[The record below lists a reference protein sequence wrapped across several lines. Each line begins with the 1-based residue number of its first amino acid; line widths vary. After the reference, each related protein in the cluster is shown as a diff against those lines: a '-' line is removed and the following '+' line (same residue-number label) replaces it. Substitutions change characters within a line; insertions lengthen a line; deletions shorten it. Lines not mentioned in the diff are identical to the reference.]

1 MPNIPQINPF
11 NYNIDKFD
19 SGILGPITDT
29 NFRDYLLT
37 HNLGTPN
44 PVISSVL
51 SNPWADRGTEYD
63 VSQSTFNVIDV
74 PNLTTVA
81 NTPSVF
87 NNLTNPRQVNVGSNL
102 QNINPQVQANIGQT
116 TPIQAGQGTDASTQI
131 NQNPSNIDV
140 PGLQTVA
147 NTPSVYNNLTNPRQL
162 NVNKNLQDINPQ
174 VANVLGQ
181 TTPEDAGQG
190 NDATFNSNTSN
201 IDVPGLQTVANTP
214 SVYNNLTNPRQLNV
228 NKNLQ
233 DINPQVANVLG
244 QTTPQQAG
252 LGQDATSLF
261 NSNVANLDLP
271 SVQEASEISSTINN
285 FTQPRPDN
293 LALNP
298 TEEDLL
304 NWYPVEFAAV
314 YQQWSGDYNTPYGV
328 PQTLKLSFAGNINS
342 WVKPGGQVITT
353 REIRDRDLLTKANN
367 KYGPTQIISY
377 GTAGDVLLNDR
388 TGFVSYNPGIQGD
401 FRDQLFSRTLGVG
414 VIPFSTI
421 GSGINYKPDGTNISE
436 LDTIARKRRG
446 VEVLNRIKLNFTD
459 NTIGVINTSPI
470 GLLTGQDLII
480 KNYSITSRKTAI
492 GKAAEFLAKLT
503 GFNNPNSILDAG
515 DFNLLEYE
523 KSIQVGRAITENR
536 VNYKEVDISSN
547 LLDQTGKHTRNLI
560 IDTVNVNKYGPT
572 LENNY
577 AKYNQ
582 GNYFFPSETEKGGPV
597 PQEGYTT
604 SPAVEGFF
612 GKTETAG
619 ALNSKSQSDLLGFQD
634 LDGPLGLGLELN
646 AGYDTKYQGTFGENI
661 DEGFTTENYS
671 WTPRTIAGSNS
682 NQTVNPFKRGLLKY
696 TQEIVNKSEGLNDVG
711 SYIGYFDSPKA
722 FGGNKEYNQK
732 FDKHGHATGQKEIT
746 TPLGGTIKL
755 PGNLPSKGN
764 TTKDSTGEYYCRSWS
779 SKRKYASFENLI
791 RGEKNWWLTTKP
803 ADVLGS
809 DVPSNYSDLMTLN
822 EVGMPKIAW
831 EKDGVRELQI
841 TTDYESQS
849 KGKSAVDA
857 LKNLAGFKPKVIP
870 YMFSIENLAWVDAPQ
885 SAYLPLCE
893 KGPNGGRI
901 MWFPPYNIDFSESTS
916 VNWDPT
922 TMVGR
927 GEPIYTYNNTERSG
941 SLSFSI
947 VVDHPSVLNKLRK
960 DYAENIFD
968 DVYHSF
974 FAGCGNT
981 DAYRDFIPP
990 VRKDSTIEIP
1000 NTGVITPE
1008 VVKPKEP
1015 NDPPYTSFKVY
1026 FDNAFSDSKCPR
1038 NKQTGQYEECK
1049 GVQYINTTSQG
1060 RTLSFTYEE
1069 NDLVCNGNSRPGLNK
1084 LVENK
1089 LAETCQFL
1097 VGKSGLLINPQ
1108 SPSQP
1113 IFNQKYEEQEDGK
1126 NYTIQLYGY
1135 CSGAA
1140 NKNYNLKLSH
1150 DRILSVYNWMIQYME
1165 SIENGDP
1172 VKFGGS
1178 DKTYPAETTLRGGFD
1193 DFIKSGQKGLRWEF
1207 YSLGDSASDPN
1218 STNEEWAKEDTTGQ
1232 DPCTS
1237 NQNSPDS
1244 LASKQARFVEVR
1256 LIKNPLN
1263 STRISE
1269 QINNEN
1275 QIVAQEKTKEEQ
1287 AKKEAA
1293 QSIADSVAK
1302 SYIGEC
1308 DYFQALKKSD
1318 SFIYNT
1324 LGEKLDNFHPAFH
1337 AITPEGFNSR
1347 LTFLQQCTRQ
1357 GPQLIDI
1364 NSPQNMIFGRP
1375 PICVLKIGDF
1385 YHTKIVIDSVN
1396 FSFEPVQWDLN
1407 PEGIGVQPMV
1417 VKVDMGF
1424 KFIGGSSLG
1433 GPIKQLQ
1440 NAVSFNFFANTGI
1453 YNTARAVDN
1462 YLAQRE
1468 GALQKKVVYGGYIT
1482 PGQENALYDVIKQSS
1497 VMTDKKTDTVT
1508 PQPKAVDVPSTNAQ
1522 TSPAVVSATTQDQKT
1537 DVKKSA
1543 VANKPATTVVGNKLE
1558 NVRFECSQNFTS
1570 GNWTIG
1576 SFNKSLSP
1584 ISANKTVYDQNATP
1598 KGVVGFGFY
1607 YKDYVTKSVAI
1618 NNANQN
1624 YSNLLLG
1631 SRLFVQFLEGG
1642 VVNFIR
1648 TYGYSN
1654 QSENIK
1660 GAKIIRSGTY
1670 YNFGQYDKK
1679 IEPDGKVPLT
1689 IEINGVKT
1697 SNKSLIL
1704 LLNQITA
1711 NM

>member
-1 MPNIPQINPF
+1 MPNSPQINPF
-11 NYNIDKFD
+11 DYNIDKFD

-29 NFRDYLLT
+29 NFRTYLLT
-37 HNLGTPN
+37 HNLSEKN
-44 PVISSVL
+44 SVIASAL
-51 SNPWADRGTEYD
+51 GGDIWANRGEQYD
-63 VSQSTFNVIDV
+63 VSQSEFNVIDI

-81 NTPSVF
+81 DTPS
-87 NNLTNPRQVNVGSNL
+87 L
-102 QNINPQVQANIGQT
+102 
-116 TPIQAGQGTDASTQI
+116 
-131 NQNPSNIDV
+131 
-140 PGLQTVA
+140 
-147 NTPSVYNNLTNPRQL
+147 YNNLT
-162 NVNKNLQDINPQ
+162 
-174 VANVLGQ
+174 
-181 TTPEDAGQG
+181 
-190 NDATFNSNTSN
+190 
-201 IDVPGLQTVANTP
+201 
-214 SVYNNLTNPRQLNV
+214 
-228 NKNLQ
+228 
-233 DINPQVANVLG
+233 
-244 QTTPQQAG
+244 
-252 LGQDATSLF
+252 
-261 NSNVANLDLP
+261 
-271 SVQEASEISSTINN
+271 
-285 FTQPRPDN
+285 QPRTDN

-304 NWYPVEFAAV
+304 SWYPVEFAAV

-377 GTAGDVLLNDR
+377 GTAGDELLNGR

-459 NTIGVINTSPI
+459 NTVGLINTSPI

-480 KNYSITSRKTAI
+480 KNYSITSRKTVI

-503 GFNNPNSILDAG
+503 GFNNPNSILNPG
-515 DFNLLEYE
+515 DFNLLEYD
-523 KSIQVGRAITENR
+523 KSVLVGRAITKNQ
-536 VNYKEVDISSN
+536 VDYKEVDISSS

-560 IDTVNVNKYGPT
+560 IDTVNINKYGPT

-577 AKYNQ
+577 EKYNQ
-582 GNYFFPSETEKGGPV
+582 GNYFFPSDKQKGGPV

-604 SPAVEGFF
+604 GQAAEGFF
-612 GKTETAG
+612 GKTEAVG
-619 ALNSKSQSDLLGFQD
+619 NSKSQSDLLGFQELGEFGGGEFGLD
-634 LDGPLGLGLELN
+634 LN
-646 AGYDTKYQGTFGENI
+646 VGYDTTYRGTFGEGS
-661 DEGFTTENYS
+661 DAQSFTTENYS
-671 WTPRTIAGSNS
+671 WQQRTVGG
-682 NQTVNPFKRGLLKY
+682 NQKINPFKRGLLRY
-696 TQEIVNKSEGLNDVG
+696 TQDIINNSDGLNEVG

-722 FGGNKEYNQK
+722 FGGNKEYNQR
-732 FDKHGHATGQKEIT
+732 FDKHGHSTGVK
-746 TPLGGTIKL
+746 TIDEEPKL
-755 PGNLPSKGN
+755 PSRGN
-764 TTKDSTGEYYCRSWS
+764 TTKNSTGEYYCRSWS

-791 RGEKNWWLTTKP
+791 RSEKNWWLTTKP
-803 ADVLGS
+803 ADVLGD

-857 LKNLAGFKPKVIP
+857 LKNLAGFKPKVVP

-901 MWFPPYNIDFSESTS
+901 MWFPPYNMDFSESTS
-916 VNWDPT
+916 VNWDST

-1015 NDPPYTSFKVY
+1015 NDPPYTSFKIY
-1026 FDNAFSDSKCPR
+1026 FDNAFNDSKCP
-1038 NKQTGQYEECK
+1038 KDKLPCK
-1049 GVQYINTTSQG
+1049 EAQYINTTGQG
-1060 RTLSFTYEE
+1060 RALSFTYEE

-1097 VGKSGLLINPQ
+1097 VGKSGLLINAQ
-1108 SPSQP
+1108 SPNQP
-1113 IFNQKYEEQEDGK
+1113 TFNQKYEGQEDGK

-1150 DRILSVYNWMIQYME
+1150 DRILSVYNWMIQYLE

-1178 DKTYPAETTLRGGFD
+1178 DKTYPAETQLRGGFD
-1193 DFIKSGQKGLRWEF
+1193 DFINSGQKGLRWEF

-1244 LASKQARFVEVR
+1244 YASKQARFVEVR

-1497 VMTDKKTDTVT
+1497 VMTDKKIDTVT
-1508 PQPKAVDVPSTNAQ
+1508 PQPKPVDVPSTNAQ
-1522 TSPAVVSATTQDQKT
+1522 ASTAVVSATTENQKT

-1543 VANKPATTVVGNKLE
+1543 VTNKPATTVVGNKLE
-1558 NVRFECSQNFTS
+1558 NVKFECGQNFTS

-1607 YKDYVTKSVAI
+1607 YKNYITKSVAI

-1624 YSNLLLG
+1624 SNLALG

-1648 TYGYSN
+1648 TFGFSN
-1654 QSENIK
+1654 ELQNIK
-1660 GAKIIRSGTY
+1660 SAKIIRSGTY
-1670 YNFGQYDKK
+1670 YNFGQYDKNGQP
-1679 IEPDGKVPLT
+1679 IPLT

-1697 SNKSLIL
+1697 SNKSLLL

>member
-1 MPNIPQINPF
+1 MPNSPQINPF
-11 NYNIDKFD
+11 DYNIDKFD

-29 NFRDYLLT
+29 DFRTYLFT

-81 NTPSVF
+81 NTPS
-87 NNLTNPRQVNVGSNL
+87 L
-102 QNINPQVQANIGQT
+102 
-116 TPIQAGQGTDASTQI
+116 
-131 NQNPSNIDV
+131 
-140 PGLQTVA
+140 
-147 NTPSVYNNLTNPRQL
+147 YNNLTNPRQINL
-162 NVNKNLQDINPQ
+162 GSNLQDINPQ
-174 VANVLGQ
+174 IANVLGQ
-181 TTPEDAGQG
+181 DKPEEAGLG
-190 NDATFNSNTSN
+190 LDVTFNPNISN
-201 IDVPGLQTVANTP
+201 IDLPSVQEVSETP
-214 SVYNNLTNPRQLNV
+214 SLYNNLTNPRQINV
-228 NKNLQ
+228 GSNLQ

-304 NWYPVEFAAV
+304 SWYPVEFAAV

-328 PQTLKLSFAGNINS
+328 PQTLRLSFAGNINS

-377 GTAGDVLLNDR
+377 GTTGDELLNNR

-459 NTIGVINTSPI
+459 NTVGLINTSPI

-503 GFNNPNSILDAG
+503 GFNNPNSILNSG
-515 DFNLLEYE
+515 DFNLSDYN
-523 KSIQVGRAITENR
+523 KQVQVGRVLDKNQ
-536 VNYKEVDISSN
+536 VNYNEVDISSS
-547 LLDQTGKHTRNLI
+547 LLDKTGKNTRNLI
-560 IDTVNVNKYGPT
+560 IDTFNINKYGPN
-572 LENNY
+572 LEGNY
-577 AKYNQ
+577 EKYNQ
-582 GNYFFPSETEKGGPV
+582 GNYFFPSDKKKGGPI
-597 PQEGYTT
+597 PQEEYKTGQ
-604 SPAVEGFF
+604 AAEGFF
-612 GKTETAG
+612 GKTEIVNDA
-619 ALNSKSQSDLLGFQD
+619 KSQSDILGFQ
-634 LDGPLGLGLELN
+634 ELTDTLQFN
-646 AGYDTKYQGTFGENI
+646 TGYDTRYIGT
-661 DEGFTTENYS
+661 TTEANSDANALPTTEQYS
-671 WTPRTIAGSNS
+671 WQKRET
-682 NQTVNPFKRGLLKY
+682 NPFKRGLLKY
-696 TQEIVNKSEGLNDVG
+696 TQEIINNSENLNDVG

-722 FGGNKEYNQK
+722 FNGNADYYQK
-732 FDKHGHATGQKEIT
+732 SDKHGHSTGLKASSINI
-746 TPLGGTIKL
+746 GGIPVVLPAVGPPKL
-755 PGNLPSKGN
+755 PSRGN
-764 TTKDSTGEYYCRSWS
+764 TAKNSTGEFYCRSWS
-779 SKRKYASFENLI
+779 SKRKYTSFENLI

-831 EKDGVRELQI
+831 EKDGVRELNIQENYNVLVKNI
-841 TTDYESQS
+841 KDSPS
-849 KGKSAVDA
+849 LKA
-857 LKNLAGFKPKVIP
+857 LEGLATFKPKVIP

-901 MWFPPYNIDFSESTS
+901 MWFPPYNMDFSESTS
-916 VNWDPT
+916 VNWDST

-974 FAGCGNT
+974 FAGCGGT

-1015 NDPPYTSFKVY
+1015 NNPPYTSFKVY
-1026 FDNAFSDSKCPR
+1026 FDNAFNDSKCSKDKLP
-1038 NKQTGQYEECK
+1038 CK
-1049 GVQYINTTSQG
+1049 EAQYINTTGQG
-1060 RTLSFTYEE
+1060 RALSFTYEE

-1097 VGKSGLLINPQ
+1097 VGKSGLLINAQ
-1108 SPSQP
+1108 SPNQP
-1113 IFNQKYEEQEDGK
+1113 TFNQKYEGQEDGK

-1140 NKNYNLKLSH
+1140 NKDYNLKLSH
-1150 DRILSVYNWMIQYME
+1150 DRILSVYNWMIQYLE

-1178 DKTYPAETTLRGGFD
+1178 DKTYPTETQLRGGFD
-1193 DFIKSGQKGLRWEF
+1193 DFINSGQKGLRWEF

-1244 LASKQARFVEVR
+1244 YASKQARYVEVR

-1287 AKKEAA
+1287 AKKDAA

-1364 NSPQNMIFGRP
+1364 DSPQNMIFGRP

-1385 YHTKIVIDSVN
+1385 YHTKIVVDSIN

-1497 VMTDKKTDTVT
+1497 VMTDKKIDTVT
-1508 PQPKAVDVPSTNAQ
+1508 PQPKPVDVPSTNAQ
-1522 TSPAVVSATTQDQKT
+1522 ASTAVVSATTENQKT

-1543 VANKPATTVVGNKLE
+1543 VTNKPATPTAVGNTLKDA
-1558 NVRFECSQNFTS
+1558 RFELLNSLNSQEWVIS
-1570 GNWTIG
+1570 SYQGEGIG
-1576 SFNKSLSP
+1576 ELLGGAKIPNGLLN
-1584 ISANKTVYDQNATP
+1584 ISAPKTVYNKTANPDDLLAS
-1598 KGVVGFGFY
+1598 FGFVI
-1607 YKDYVTKSVAI
+1607 KDYKALSG
-1618 NNANQN
+1618 QRD
-1624 YSNLLLG
+1624 SQG
-1631 SRLFVQFLEGG
+1631 SRLFVQFRENG
-1642 VVNFIR
+1642 VVNFIK
-1648 TYGYSN
+1648 TFGFPN
-1654 QSENIK
+1654 PGVNVLKAQIIK
-1660 GAKIIRSGTY
+1660 TGKY
-1670 YNFGQYDKK
+1670 YNFNTFKPIPANLGEGSEK
-1679 IEPDGKVPLT
+1679 IDLT
-1689 IEINGVKT
+1689 IEINGI
-1697 SNKSLIL
+1697 KSSGQFLSVL
-1704 LLNQITA
+1704 LKQITT

>member
-1 MPNIPQINPF
+1 MPNSPQINPF
-11 NYNIDKFD
+11 DYNIDKFD

-29 NFRDYLLT
+29 DFRTYLFT

-63 VSQSTFNVIDV
+63 VSQSTFKVIDV
-74 PNLTTVA
+74 PNLT
-81 NTPSVF
+81 
-87 NNLTNPRQVNVGSNL
+87 
-102 QNINPQVQANIGQT
+102 
-116 TPIQAGQGTDASTQI
+116 
-131 NQNPSNIDV
+131 
-140 PGLQTVA
+140 TVA
-147 NTPSVYNNLTNPRQL
+147 NTPSVYNNLTNPRQI
-162 NVNKNLQDINPQ
+162 NV
-174 VANVLGQ
+174 G
-181 TTPEDAGQG
+181 
-190 NDATFNSNTSN
+190 S
-201 IDVPGLQTVANTP
+201 
-214 SVYNNLTNPRQLNV
+214 
-228 NKNLQ
+228 NLQ

-304 NWYPVEFAAV
+304 SWYPVEFAAV

-328 PQTLKLSFAGNINS
+328 PQTLRLSFAGNINS

-377 GTAGDVLLNDR
+377 GTTGDELLNNR

-459 NTIGVINTSPI
+459 NTVGLINTSPI

-503 GFNNPNSILDAG
+503 GFNNPNSILNPG

-572 LENNY
+572 LENDY
-577 AKYNQ
+577 VKYNQ
-582 GNYFFPSETEKGGPV
+582 GNYFFPSEKKKGGPV

-619 ALNSKSQSDLLGFQD
+619 ALNSKSQSDLLEFQ
-634 LDGPLGLGLELN
+634 PSTIPAELVN
-646 AGYDTKYQGTFGENI
+646 LGYDTYYHGTYGENTN
-661 DEGFTTENYS
+661 EGLTSESYS
-671 WTPRTIAGSNS
+671 WQKRVAADG

-732 FDKHGHATGQKEIT
+732 IDKHGHATGQKEIT
-746 TPLGGTIKL
+746 TPLGTTIKL

-779 SKRKYASFENLI
+779 SKRKYTSFENLI
-791 RGEKNWWLTTKP
+791 RSEKNWWLTTKP

-849 KGKSAVDA
+849 KGRSAVDA

-901 MWFPPYNIDFSESTS
+901 MWFPPYNMDFSESTS
-916 VNWDPT
+916 VNWDST

-974 FAGCGNT
+974 FAGCGGT

-1026 FDNAFSDSKCPR
+1026 FDNAFNDSKCSKDKLP
-1038 NKQTGQYEECK
+1038 CK
-1049 GVQYINTTSQG
+1049 EAQYINTTGQG
-1060 RTLSFTYEE
+1060 RALSLTYEE

-1097 VGKSGLLINPQ
+1097 VGKSGLLINAQ
-1108 SPSQP
+1108 SPNQP
-1113 IFNQKYEEQEDGK
+1113 TFNQKYEGQEDGK

-1140 NKNYNLKLSH
+1140 NKDYNLKLSH
-1150 DRILSVYNWMIQYME
+1150 DRILSVYNWMQGYLE

-1178 DKTYPAETTLRGGFD
+1178 DKTYPTETQLRGGFD
-1193 DFIKSGQKGLRWEF
+1193 DFINSGQKGLRWEF

-1244 LASKQARFVEVR
+1244 YASKQARFVEVR

-1287 AKKEAA
+1287 AKKDAA

-1364 NSPQNMIFGRP
+1364 DSPQNMIFGRP

-1385 YHTKIVIDSVN
+1385 YHTKIVVDSIN

-1497 VMTDKKTDTVT
+1497 VMTDKKIDTVT
-1508 PQPKAVDVPSTNAQ
+1508 PQPKPVDVPSTNAQ
-1522 TSPAVVSATTQDQKT
+1522 ASTAVVSATTENQKT
-1537 DVKKSA
+1537 DVKKSSTP
-1543 VANKPATTVVGNKLE
+1543 NKPATPVVGNTLDKVL
-1558 NVRFECSQNFTS
+1558 FECKQNSAVFQQ
-1570 GNWTIG
+1570 NG
-1576 SFNKSLSP
+1576 SYYISTQKISP
-1584 ISANKTVYDQNATP
+1584 VSASKTVYNKENLP
-1598 KGVVGFGFY
+1598 KGVMGFGFWI
-1607 YKDYVTKSVAI
+1607 KDYKVPAGQEGGLSTTQY
-1618 NNANQN
+1618 N
-1624 YSNLLLG
+1624 LG
-1631 SRLFVQFLEGG
+1631 SRLFVQFLDGG
-1642 VVNFIR
+1642 VVNFIK
-1648 TYGYSN
+1648 TFNFSN
-1654 QSENIK
+1654 PLDNVKKAVIIK
-1660 GAKIIRSGTY
+1660 KGTY
-1670 YNFGQYDKK
+1670 YNFGQYDKNGQ
-1679 IEPDGKVPLT
+1679 PLPLT
-1689 IEINGVKT
+1689 IEINGTKT
-1697 SNKSLIL
+1697 TDQGLFKL
-1704 LLNQITA
+1704 LDKIVT

>member
-1 MPNIPQINPF
+1 MPNSPQINPF
-11 NYNIDKFD
+11 DYNIDKFD

-29 NFRDYLLT
+29 DFRTYLFT

-81 NTPSVF
+81 NTPSV
-87 NNLTNPRQVNVGSNL
+87 
-102 QNINPQVQANIGQT
+102 
-116 TPIQAGQGTDASTQI
+116 
-131 NQNPSNIDV
+131 
-140 PGLQTVA
+140 
-147 NTPSVYNNLTNPRQL
+147 YNNLTNPRQI
-162 NVNKNLQDINPQ
+162 NVGSNLQDINPQ
-174 VANVLGQ
+174 IANVLGQ
-181 TTPEDAGQG
+181 DKPEEAGLG
-190 NDATFNSNTSN
+190 LDVTFNPNISN
-201 IDVPGLQTVANTP
+201 IDLPSVQEVSETP
-214 SVYNNLTNPRQLNV
+214 SIYNNLTNPRQINV
-228 NKNLQ
+228 GSNLQ

-304 NWYPVEFAAV
+304 SWYPVEFAAV

-328 PQTLKLSFAGNINS
+328 PQTLRLSFAGNINS

-377 GTAGDVLLNDR
+377 GTTGDELLNNR

-459 NTIGVINTSPI
+459 NTVGLINTSPI

-503 GFNNPNSILDAG
+503 GFNNPNSILNPG

-572 LENNY
+572 LENDY
-577 AKYNQ
+577 VKYNQ
-582 GNYFFPSETEKGGPV
+582 GNYFFPSEKKKGGPV

-619 ALNSKSQSDLLGFQD
+619 ALNSKSQSDLLEFQ
-634 LDGPLGLGLELN
+634 PSTIPAELVN
-646 AGYDTKYQGTFGENI
+646 LGYDTYYHGTYGENTN
-661 DEGFTTENYS
+661 EGLTSESYS
-671 WTPRTIAGSNS
+671 WQKRVAADG

-732 FDKHGHATGQKEIT
+732 IDKHGHSTGLKASSINI
-746 TPLGGTIKL
+746 GGIPVVLPAVDPPKL
-755 PGNLPSKGN
+755 PSRGN
-764 TTKDSTGEYYCRSWS
+764 TAKNSTGEFYCRSWS
-779 SKRKYASFENLI
+779 SKRKYTSFENLI

-831 EKDGVRELQI
+831 EKDGVRELNIQENYI
-841 TTDYESQS
+841 
-849 KGKSAVDA
+849 KLSAAKD
-857 LKNLAGFKPKVIP
+857 LKNLAVFKPKVIP

-901 MWFPPYNIDFSESTS
+901 MWFPPYNMDFSESTS
-916 VNWDPT
+916 VNWDST

-947 VVDHPSVLNKLRK
+947 VVDHPSVLNQLRK

-974 FAGCGNT
+974 FAGCGNK

-990 VRKDSTIEIP
+990 VIKDSTIEIP

-1015 NDPPYTSFKVY
+1015 NDPPYTSFKIY
-1026 FDNAFSDSKCPR
+1026 FDNAFNDSKCSKDKLP
-1038 NKQTGQYEECK
+1038 CK
-1049 GVQYINTTSQG
+1049 EVQYINTTGQG
-1060 RTLSFTYEE
+1060 RALSFTYEE

-1097 VGKSGLLINPQ
+1097 VGKSGLLINAQ
-1108 SPSQP
+1108 SPNQP
-1113 IFNQKYEEQEDGK
+1113 TFNQKYEGQEDGK

-1140 NKNYNLKLSH
+1140 NKDYNLKLSH
-1150 DRILSVYNWMIQYME
+1150 DRILSVYNWMIQYLE

-1178 DKTYPAETTLRGGFD
+1178 DKTYPTETQLRGGFD
-1193 DFIKSGQKGLRWEF
+1193 DFINSGQKGLRWEF

-1244 LASKQARFVEVR
+1244 YASKQARYVEVR

-1287 AKKEAA
+1287 AKKDAA

-1364 NSPQNMIFGRP
+1364 DSPQNMIFGRP

-1497 VMTDKKTDTVT
+1497 VMTDKKIDTVT
-1508 PQPKAVDVPSTNAQ
+1508 PQPKPVDVPSTNAQ
-1522 TSPAVVSATTQDQKT
+1522 ASTAVVSATTENQKT

-1543 VANKPATTVVGNKLE
+1543 VTNKPATPVVGNTLDKVL
-1558 NVRFECSQNFTS
+1558 FECKQNSAVFQQ
-1570 GNWTIG
+1570 NG
-1576 SFNKSLSP
+1576 SYYISTQKISP
-1584 ISANKTVYDQNATP
+1584 VSASKTVYNKENLP
-1598 KGVVGFGFY
+1598 KGVMGFGFWI
-1607 YKDYVTKSVAI
+1607 KDYKVPAGQEGGLSTTQY
-1618 NNANQN
+1618 N
-1624 YSNLLLG
+1624 LG
-1631 SRLFVQFLEGG
+1631 SRLFVQFLDGG
-1642 VVNFIR
+1642 VVNFIK
-1648 TYGYSN
+1648 TFNFSN
-1654 QSENIK
+1654 PLDNVKKAVIIK
-1660 GAKIIRSGTY
+1660 KGTY
-1670 YNFGQYDKK
+1670 YNFGQYDKNGQ
-1679 IEPDGKVPLT
+1679 PLPLT
-1689 IEINGVKT
+1689 IEINGTKT
-1697 SNKSLIL
+1697 TDQGLFKL
-1704 LLNQITA
+1704 LDKIVA